1 MPERKCRKENAFF
14 FLALLMQPM
23 KEEKFFFPVN
33 KACQNFCQPVS
44 KEVVV
49 EDKCMDQHER
59 IAIVPAVSKL
69 RIPHIL

>member
-1 MPERKCRKENAFF
+1 MPERKCLF

-23 KEEKFFFPVN
+23 KEQKLFFPVN
-33 KACQNFCQPVS
+33 KACQNFCHPVS

-59 IAIVPAVSKL
+59 VAIV
-69 RIPHIL
+69 